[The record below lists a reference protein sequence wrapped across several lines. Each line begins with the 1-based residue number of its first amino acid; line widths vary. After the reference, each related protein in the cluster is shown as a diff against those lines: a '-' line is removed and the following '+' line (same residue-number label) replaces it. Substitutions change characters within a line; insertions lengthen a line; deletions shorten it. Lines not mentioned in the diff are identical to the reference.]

1 MRLPTVRRNPAAPSK
16 RLNDAIAFAEQT
28 EQQAQHSFYNDPNL
42 SDSFGNIALA
52 MFALGRVVEA
62 SHSDLEY
69 DYNQTVIREI
79 LEDFESRLKRLEK
92 QAGPL
97 KTNGRRR

>member
-1 MRLPTVRRNPAAPSK
+1 MRRRNPAAPSK

-28 EQQAQHSFYNDPNL
+28 EKQAAHSLYYDPNL

-62 SHSDLEY
+62 SHADPEY
-69 DYNQTVIREI
+69 DYNQVVIRTI
-79 LEDFESRLKRLEK
+79 LEDFELHLKRLEK